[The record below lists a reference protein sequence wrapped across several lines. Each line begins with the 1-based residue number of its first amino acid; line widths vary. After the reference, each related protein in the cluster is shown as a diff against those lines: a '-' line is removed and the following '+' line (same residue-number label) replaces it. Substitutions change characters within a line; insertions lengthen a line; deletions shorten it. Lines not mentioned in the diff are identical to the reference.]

1 MGIVK
6 IGDVMKELK
15 KDYGSSVDGA
25 IASKAIKQ
33 ALE

>member
-1 MGIVK
+1 
-6 IGDVMKELK
+6 VMKELK